1 MLLFPNAKI
10 NIGLNILRR
19 RPDGYHDI
27 CTVMVPVGWRDV
39 LEMVPAKGA
48 ETTFTL
54 VGDDTL
60 HLSDARDNLVMK
72 ALAAL
77 EKHIGHKLPP
87 TDIYLSKIVPTG
99 AGLGG
104 GSADA
109 AFAIRGA
116 NKLWNLGLSNEEMAA
131 VAAKVGADCPF
142 FIYNR
147 PMLAEGI
154 GEVLTPLDV
163 PALDGLTVLIVKPSA
178 EAVSTRD
185 AYAGVTP
192 HIPEGTYIMAD
203 AIAASPEQW
212 MESGVL
218 YNDFE
223 TSIFPLRPTIA
234 QTKQKLAAT
243 NPLYVSMSGSG
254 ASVFALYPNDKL
266 AEEAA
271 KAFTGHEIYVG
282 RLSSDEIS
290 ER

>member
-27 CTVMVPVGWRDV
+27 RSVMVPVGWRDV

-48 ETTFTL
+48 ETTFTI
-54 VGDDTL
+54 VGEDTL
-60 HLSDARDNLVMK
+60 HLSDAKDNLVMK

-77 EKHIGHKLPP
+77 EKHLGRKLPP

-116 NKLWNLGLSNEEMAA
+116 NKLWNLGLSKEDMAA
-131 VAAKVGADCPF
+131 VAVKVGADCPF
-142 FIYNR
+142 FIYDR

-154 GEVLTPLDV
+154 GEVLTPLDI
-163 PALDGLTVLIVKPSA
+163 PALDNLTVLIVKPAA

-192 HIPEGTYIMAD
+192 HVPAGKQTMTE
-203 AIAASPEQW
+203 AITDEPGQW

-223 TSIFPLRPTIA
+223 TSIFPMRPIIA

-254 ASVFALYPNDKL
+254 ASIFALYPNDNL

-271 KAFTGHEIYVG
+271 KAFSGHEIYVG
-282 RLSSDEIS
+282 RLSSCEIS

>member
-27 CTVMVPVGWRDV
+27 CTVMVPVGWCDV
-39 LEMVPAKGA
+39 LEMVPASGS

-54 VGDDTL
+54 VGKDTL
-60 HLSDARDNLVMK
+60 GLADVSDNLVMR
-72 ALAAL
+72 ALRAL
-77 EKHIGHKLPP
+77 ETHIGRALPP
-87 TDIYLSKIVPTG
+87 MDIYLSKVVPTG

-116 NKLWNLGLSNEEMAA
+116 NELFELGLSSEEMAS
-131 VAAKVGADCPF
+131 VAARVGADCPF

-154 GEVLTPLDV
+154 GELLSPLDI
-163 PALDGLTVLIVKPSA
+163 PELDGITALIVKPAA

-192 HIPEGTYIMAD
+192 YEPAGERTVAE
-203 AIAASPEQW
+203 AIADMPEQW
-212 MESGVL
+212 MSSGLLV
-218 YNDFE
+218 NDFE
-223 TSIFPLRPTIA
+223 ASIFPLRPSIA
-234 QTKQKLAAT
+234 AVKERLAAT
-243 NPLYVSMSGSG
+243 RPIYVSMSGSG
-254 ASVFALYPNDKL
+254 ASVFALYRSDKL
-266 AEEAA
+266 AEDAA
-271 KAFTGHEIYVG
+271 RGFADCEIFVG
-282 RLSSDEIS
+282 KLSSREIS
-290 ER
+290 QR

>member
-19 RPDGYHDI
+19 RADGYHDI
-27 CTVMVPVGWRDV
+27 RTVMVPVGWCDV
-39 LEMVPAKGA
+39 LEMVPAKGDT
-48 ETTFTL
+48 TTFSI
-54 VGDDTL
+54 VGTDTL
-60 HLSDARDNLVMK
+60 NLSDAKDNLVMK

-77 EKHIGHKLPP
+77 ENHLGRKLPP
-87 TDIYLSKIVPTG
+87 MDIYLSKVVPTG

-116 NKLWNLGLSNEEMAA
+116 DRLWNLGMSKEEMAA

-142 FIYNR
+142 FIYDR

-154 GEVLTPLDV
+154 GEVLTPLHI
-163 PALDGLTVLIVKPSA
+163 PALDSLTVLIVKPAA

-192 HIPEGTYIMAD
+192 HIPAGERTMAD
-203 AIAASPEQW
+203 AIAAAPAQW
-212 MESGVL
+212 MESGLL

-223 TSIFPLRPTIA
+223 ASIFPLRPAIA
-234 QTKQKLAAT
+234 QTKERLAAT
-243 NPLYVSMSGSG
+243 GPLYVSMSGSG

-271 KAFTGHEIYVG
+271 RAFAGHEIYVG